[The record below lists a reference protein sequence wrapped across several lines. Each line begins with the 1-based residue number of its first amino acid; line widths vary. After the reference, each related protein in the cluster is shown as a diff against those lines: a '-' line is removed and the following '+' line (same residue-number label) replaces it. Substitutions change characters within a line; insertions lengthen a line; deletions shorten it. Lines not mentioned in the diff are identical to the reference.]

1 MFDSSKFFIQR
12 VCCEQTKERQK
23 VKRTSLLRKYI
34 FEDSI
39 LVMPGAHDAL
49 TARIV
54 EQAGFKAVTIGGY
67 SASASLLGQPD
78 LSFLTLTEMVDCIHR
93 IVGVVDIPVFTDG
106 DTGHGGVLNV
116 RRTVKEIE
124 RAGAAGMFIEDQV
137 FPKRCGHML
146 GKQVIEKEEMI
157 AKVKAAVDARVDD
170 DFVIMAR
177 TDALAV
183 NSLEDAIERANLF
196 RQAGADLIF
205 VEAPITVE
213 QMRVITAQVDAP
225 TLANNVEGGKS
236 PLLSAS
242 ELEEIGYSTV
252 VFPVAA
258 TYAVAKVVGDL
269 MTEIAATGTTAGF
282 GSRMVSFDEFNRL
295 IDLDRLRSLERSY
308 FQP

>member
-1 MFDSSKFFIQR
+1 MFDSSKYFIQR
-12 VCCEQTKERQK
+12 VCGEQTKECQK

-137 FPKRCGHML
+137 FPKRCGHMI

-269 MTEIAATGTTAGF
+269 MAEIAATGTTAGF
-282 GSRMVSFDEFNRL
+282 GNRMVSFDEFNRL

>member
-1 MFDSSKFFIQR
+1 MEK
-12 VCCEQTKERQK
+12 
-23 VKRTSLLRKYI
+23 TSLLRKYI
-34 FEDSI
+34 LEDSI
-39 LVMPGAHDAL
+39 LIMPGAHDTL

-54 EQAGFKAVTIGGY
+54 SQAGFKAVTIGGY

-78 LSFLTLTEMVDCIHR
+78 LSFLTLTEMIACVRR
-93 IVGVVDIPVFTDG
+93 IVDVVDIPVFADG

-146 GKQVIEKEEMI
+146 DKQVIEKEEMV

-177 TDALAV
+177 TDTLAV
-183 NSLEDAIERANLF
+183 NGLEDAVERANLF
-196 RQAGADLIF
+196 RQAGADLLF
-205 VEAPITVE
+205 VEAPTSVE
-213 QMRVITAQVDAP
+213 QMRAITAQVDAP
-225 TLANNVEGGKS
+225 TLANNIEGGKS
-236 PLLSAS
+236 PLLSAT
-242 ELEEIGYSTV
+242 ELEEIGYSVV

-282 GSRMVSFDEFNRL
+282 SNKMVSFDEFNRL
-295 IDLDRLRSLERSY
+295 IGLDRLRSLERSY